1 MRSLVLAFS
10 LLLAMAGSVSAKV
23 FWWGEAIVVAA
34 PGSECFEGGHF
45 VGNNVR
51 AVFQPSGLSDNG
63 ADSWLSFVG
72 TFHGASLRV
81 VNNRPG
87 PGKTYTGVRIYIS
100 GDHVTGVTGGFK
112 SFVMTP
118 ATITETSRTIF
129 IRTGITNWLATVGC
143 TATIEASFV
152 RQR

>member
-1 MRSLVLAFS
+1 MKSLVLAFS
-10 LLLAMAGSVSAKV
+10 VLLAMAGSASAKV
-23 FWWGEAIVVAA
+23 FWWGEAIVTAA
-34 PGSECFEGGHF
+34 PGAECVAGGHF

-72 TFHGASLRV
+72 TFHGASLQV
-81 VNNRPG
+81 INNRPG
-87 PGKTYTGVRIYIS
+87 SGKTYTGVRIYIN
-100 GDHVTGVTGGFK
+100 GENVTGVTGGFQA
-112 SFVMTP
+112 FTMTP
-118 ATITETSRTIF
+118 AAITETSRTIF
-129 IRTGITNWLATVGC
+129 IRTSITNWLATVGC